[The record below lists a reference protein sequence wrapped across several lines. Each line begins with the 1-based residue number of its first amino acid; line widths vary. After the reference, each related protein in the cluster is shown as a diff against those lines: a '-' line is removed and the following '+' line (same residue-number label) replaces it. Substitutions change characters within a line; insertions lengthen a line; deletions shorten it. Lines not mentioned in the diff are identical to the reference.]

1 MQDDEEDLSYD
12 IGSLFTNILI
22 EETTNCIIE
31 QIYIQKKLTPIC
43 SKLIFTKLLVKHT
56 TVCTF
61 KFNNTFL
68 KHMMVTLWM
77 DHYLLLSYL
86 LLSICCFHTY
96 MTKMENDIV
105 IPSKPIF
112 HSRFVKDIYIRKKKW
127 DNVFFNSRLNNYHL
141 NIKITIELNPNK
153 FLNTKFANINGACKF
168 NVCQK
173 KVQNDHRHEPP
184 NLQNTINEMQSKAI
198 FIVQKEFH
206 QILMKKSP

>member
-1 MQDDEEDLSYD
+1 MQDNEENLSYD

-22 EETTNCIIE
+22 EETTNYIIK

-43 SKLIFTKLLVKHT
+43 SKLIFTKLLVKHA

-86 LLSICCFHTY
+86 LLSICYFHIY
-96 MTKMENDIV
+96 MTKMDNDIV

-112 HSRFVKDIYIRKKKW
+112 HSRFVKDIYIRKKK
-127 DNVFFNSRLNNYHL
+127 
-141 NIKITIELNPNK
+141 
-153 FLNTKFANINGACKF
+153 
-168 NVCQK
+168 
-173 KVQNDHRHEPP
+173 
-184 NLQNTINEMQSKAI
+184 
-198 FIVQKEFH
+198 
-206 QILMKKSP
+206 

>member
-77 DHYLLLSYL
+77 HHYLLLSYL
-86 LLSICCFHTY
+86 LLSICCFHIY

-112 HSRFVKDIYIRKKKW
+112 HSRFVKDIYIRKKK
-127 DNVFFNSRLNNYHL
+127 
-141 NIKITIELNPNK
+141 
-153 FLNTKFANINGACKF
+153 
-168 NVCQK
+168 
-173 KVQNDHRHEPP
+173 
-184 NLQNTINEMQSKAI
+184 
-198 FIVQKEFH
+198 
-206 QILMKKSP
+206 